1 MTYYLITGIGG
12 DIAQGISRIIRAYDQ
27 RSILI
32 GTDISERHAGSLFV
46 NHFKVIPSASEVNSY
61 LDHLQSLVAEFD
73 INYLIPTSE
82 TEIEAISNHIDLFKD
97 IHVIYPGTKV
107 VAKCLDKYIT
117 NKFLSSLGLPV
128 PWTITAQENVPV
140 NYPCIFKGRKG
151 AGSKV
156 LFTVKSA
163 DEALF
168 LVKRYPDGIF
178 QELLLPHDNEI
189 TCGVFRSKNNKIS
202 VLQFQRV
209 LNEGTTSWA
218 KTVYHQD
225 IEDMCKFVAEN
236 LDLKGSMNV
245 QLRLTDSGPRIFE
258 INPRFSS
265 TVYMRHL
272 IGFDDVVWSIRDAK
286 GVGFDFSNI
295 SPGIE
300 CVRTQKSELLPLK
313 SVCDS

>member
-1 MTYYLITGIGG
+1 MTSYLITGIGG

-27 RSILI
+27 SSILI
-32 GTDISERHAGSLFV
+32 GTDISERHAGSLFT
-46 NHFKVIPSASEVNSY
+46 NHFKVIPSAGEVDSY
-61 LDHLQSLVAEFD
+61 LDHLQSLVAEFN
-73 INYLIPTSE
+73 INYLFPTSE

-107 VAKCLDKYIT
+107 VDTCLDKYIT

-140 NYPCIFKGRKG
+140 DYPCIFKGRKG

-156 LFTVKSA
+156 LFTVESA

-189 TCGVFRSKNNKIS
+189 TCGVFRSKNKKIA

-236 LDLKGSMNV
+236 LELEGSMNI
-245 QLRLTDSGPRIFE
+245 QLRLTADGPRIFE

-272 IGFDDVVWSIRDAK
+272 LGFDDVVWSIRDVK
-286 GVGFDFSNI
+286 GIGFDFSNI

>member
-1 MTYYLITGIGG
+1 MTSYLITGIGG

-27 RSILI
+27 SSILI
-32 GTDISERHAGSLFV
+32 GSDISKKHAGSLFV
-46 NHFKVIPSASEVNSY
+46 NYFNVIPSADEVDSY
-61 LDHLQSLVAEFD
+61 LDHLQSLVTEFD

-82 TEIEAISNHIDLFKD
+82 TEIEVISNHIDLFKD
-97 IHVIYPGTKV
+97 IYVIYPGTKV
-107 VAKCLDKYIT
+107 VEKCVDKYIT
-117 NKFLSSLGLPV
+117 NKYLSSLGLPV
-128 PWTITAQENVPV
+128 PWTSAAQEDIPF

-156 LFTVKSA
+156 LFTVESI

-189 TCGVFRSKNNKIS
+189 TCGVFRSKNNKTA

-218 KTVYHQD
+218 KTVYYQD

-236 LDLKGSMNV
+236 LELEGSMNI
-245 QLRLTDSGPRIFE
+245 QLRLTDDGPRIFE

-286 GVGFDFSNI
+286 GIGFDFSNI

-300 CVRTQKSELLPLK
+300 CVRTQKSEVLSPISIL
-313 SVCDS
+313 

>member
-1 MTYYLITGIGG
+1 MNYYLITGIGG
-12 DIAQGISRIIRAYDQ
+12 DIAQGISRIIRAYDHNC
-27 RSILI
+27 ILI

-46 NHFKVIPSASEVNSY
+46 NHFKVIPSAGEIDSF
-61 LDHLQSLVAEFD
+61 LDHLRSLVAEFD
-73 INYLIPTSE
+73 IKYLIPTSE
-82 TEIEAISNHIDLFKD
+82 TEIEVISNRIGLFQD

-107 VAKCLDKYIT
+107 VDNCVDKYIT
-117 NKFLSSLGLPV
+117 NKFLSSLGVPV
-128 PWTITAQENVPV
+128 PWTSTAQENIPV
-140 NYPCIFKGRKG
+140 DYPCIFKGRKG

-156 LFTVKSA
+156 LFTVETA

-189 TCGVFRSKNNKIS
+189 TCGVFRSKNNKTA

-236 LDLKGSMNV
+236 LELEGSMNI
-245 QLRLTDSGPRIFE
+245 QLRLTADGPRIFE

-272 IGFDDVVWSIRDAK
+272 LGFDDVVWSIQDAI
-286 GVGFDFSNI
+286 GIDFEFSDI
-295 SPGIE
+295 PPGIE
-300 CVRTQKSELLPLK
+300 CVRTQKSELLSPTSIL
-313 SVCDS
+313 

>member
-12 DIAQGISRIIRAYDQ
+12 DIAQGISRIVRAYDQ
-27 RSILI
+27 SSILI

-46 NHFKVIPSASEVNSY
+46 DHFKVIPSAGEVNSY
-61 LDHLQSLVAEFD
+61 LDHLQSLVVEFD

-107 VAKCLDKYIT
+107 VGKCLDKYIT

-128 PWTITAQENVPV
+128 PWTSTSQENVPV
-140 NYPCIFKGRKG
+140 DYPCIFKGRKG

-156 LFTVKSA
+156 LFTVGSA

-189 TCGVFRSKNNKIS
+189 TCGVFRSKNKKIA

-236 LDLKGSMNV
+236 LELEGSMNV
-245 QLRLTDSGPRIFE
+245 QLRLTDDGPRIFE

-286 GVGFDFSNI
+286 GIGFDFSDI

>member
-12 DIAQGISRIIRAYDQ
+12 DIAQGICRIIRAYDPS
-27 RSILI
+27 SILI
-32 GTDISERHAGSLFV
+32 GTDISKRNAGSLFV
-46 NHFKVIPSASEVNSY
+46 DHFRVIPSAGEVDSY
-61 LDHLQSLVAEFD
+61 LDHLQSLMTEFD
-73 INYLIPTSE
+73 IGYLIPTSE
-82 TEIEAISNHIDLFKD
+82 PEISVISNDIELFKD
-97 IHVIYPGTKV
+97 IHVIYPGVKV
-107 VAKCLDKYIT
+107 VKNCLDKYIT
-117 NKFLSSLGLPV
+117 NKFLSSLGLSV
-128 PWTITAQENVPV
+128 PWTSTAQENIPFE
-140 NYPCIFKGRKG
+140 YPCIFKGRTG

-156 LFTVKSA
+156 LFTVESE

-168 LVKRYPDGIF
+168 LVRRYPSGIF

-189 TCGVFRSKNNKIS
+189 TCGVFRSKSNKTA

-218 KTVYHQD
+218 KTVFYQD

-236 LDLKGSMNV
+236 LELEGSMNI
-245 QLRLTDSGPRIFE
+245 QLRLTEDGPRIFE

-272 IGFDDVVWSIRDAK
+272 LGFEDVVWSIRDAK
-286 GVGFDFSNI
+286 GMGFEFSNI

-300 CVRTQKSELLPLK
+300 CVRTQYSELLPPSSIL
-313 SVCDS
+313 

>member
-1 MTYYLITGIGG
+1 MTSYLITGIGG

-27 RSILI
+27 SSILI
-32 GTDISERHAGSLFV
+32 GTDISKKHAGSLFV
-46 NHFKVIPSASEVNSY
+46 DYFKVIPSASDVDSY
-61 LDHLQSLVAEFD
+61 LDHLQSLITEFD

>member
-27 RSILI
+27 SSILI
-32 GTDISERHAGSLFV
+32 GTDTSERHAGSLFV
-46 NHFKVIPSASEVNSY
+46 NHFKVIPSAGETDSY
-61 LDHLQSLVAEFD
+61 LGNLQSLVAEFG

-82 TEIEAISNHIDLFKD
+82 SEIETISNNIERFKD
-97 IHVIYPGTKV
+97 IHVIYPGAKV
-107 VAKCLDKYIT
+107 VERCVDKYIT
-117 NKFLSSLGLPV
+117 NKFLSSIGLPV
-128 PWTITAQENVPV
+128 PWTTTAQENVPV
-140 NYPCIFKGRKG
+140 DYPCIFKGRKG

-156 LFTVKSA
+156 LFTVESA

-189 TCGVFRSKNNKIS
+189 TCGVFRSKNNKIA

-225 IEDMCKFVAEN
+225 IKDMCKFVAEK
-236 LDLKGSMNV
+236 LELEGSMNV
-245 QLRLTDSGPRIFE
+245 QLRLTDDGPRIFE

-286 GVGFDFSNI
+286 GLGFDFPNI

>member
-27 RSILI
+27 SSILI

-46 NHFKVIPSASEVNSY
+46 NHFKVIPSAVETDSY
-61 LDHLQSLVAEFD
+61 LGNLQSLVAEFG

-82 TEIEAISNHIDLFKD
+82 SEIETISNNMERFKD
-97 IHVIYPGTKV
+97 IHVIYPGAKV
-107 VAKCLDKYIT
+107 VETCVDKYIT
-117 NKFLSSLGLPV
+117 NKFLSSIGLPV
-128 PWTITAQENVPV
+128 PWTTTAQENVPV
-140 NYPCIFKGRKG
+140 DFPCIFKGRKG

-156 LFTVKSA
+156 LFMVESA

-168 LVKRYPDGIF
+168 LVKRYPGGIF

-189 TCGVFRSKNNKIS
+189 TCGVFRSKNNKIA

-225 IEDMCKFVAEN
+225 IEDMCKFVAEK
-236 LDLKGSMNV
+236 LELEGSMNV
-245 QLRLTDSGPRIFE
+245 QLRLTDDGPRIFE

-286 GVGFDFSNI
+286 GLGFDFSNI